1 MKYITILIV
10 GFLVLKAE
18 AQSSALVIGDSLYV
32 RGNYTNAVNAYKQYT
47 DSIKVFD
54 KIAKAYIGLG
64 NYDEALHFYN
74 KSVDQDST
82 NELVKYEYAKLL
94 SKTKKYEEASEE
106 FHELI
111 DVDYKNPNYHYELG
125 LVLENLNDSTA
136 QNRFWSAFQL
146 DRTHQKAIYRMAKYN
161 LIKGKNKLADYYID
175 IGLESY
181 ANNKELI
188 SLKAQNHYVRKQFE
202 KAAIWFEKLVALN
215 EKTQF
220 IHEKLR
226 NCYTNMMEYE
236 KAITHGELALA
247 FEKENVNNLFILG
260 ELYEKV
266 FDYEKAE
273 KYMRLSLVMQDVA
286 LDKEYSKLGTVLN
299 FQKKH
304 KEAIDIFKRAI
315 EENPENENAQFY
327 LVFTKVRYY
336 KDIKTKIELLENYKI
351 KFPESKF
358 NEMADFLIKQLK
370 EEQFLKED

>member
-1 MKYITILIV
+1 M
-10 GFLVLKAE
+10 VLKAE

>member
-1 MKYITILIV
+1 LKQVLIIIV
-10 GFLVLKAE
+10 GLILYKAG
-18 AQSSALVIGDSLYV
+18 AQSSALAIGDSLYV
-32 RGNYTNAVNAYKQYT
+32 RGNYTKAIKAYKQYP
-47 DSIKVFD
+47 DSVKVFG

-64 NYDEALHFYN
+64 NYDEALHFYK

-82 NELVKYEYAKLL
+82 NQLVKYEYAKLL

-125 LVLENLNDSTA
+125 LVLENLKDSTA

-146 DRTHQKAIYRMAKYN
+146 DRTHQKAIYRMAKHN
-161 LIKGKNKLADYYID
+161 LIKGKNKLVDYYIN

-188 SLKAQNHYVRKQFE
+188 NLKAQNHYVRKQYE
-202 KAAIWFEKLVALN
+202 KAAIWFEKLIALN
-215 EKTQF
+215 EKTLF

-226 NCYTNMMEYE
+226 NCYANLMEYE
-236 KAITHGELALA
+236 KAIAHGELALV

-273 KYMRLSLVMQDVA
+273 KYMRLSLFMQDVA

-299 FQKKH
+299 LQKKH
-304 KEAIDIFKRAI
+304 KEAIDIFKRAV
-315 EENPENENAQFY
+315 EENPKNENAQFY

-336 KDIKTKIELLENYKI
+336 KDIKTKIDLLENYKI
-351 KFPESKF
+351 KFPKSKF